1 MNRFTTDCCFVP
13 AETLVEIPLL
23 EPLADVV
30 DGDELC
36 PLHAR
41 NVRRD
46 EFGSDVFVGEFDE
59 CALDK

>member
-1 MNRFTTDCCFVP
+1 VP
-13 AETLVEIPLL
+13 AETLVELPLL
-23 EPLADVV
+23 EPLTDVV

-41 NVRRD
+41 YARRD
-46 EFGSDVFVGEFDE
+46 ELGSGVFVSEFDE